1 MSAGGAGHARL
12 PAAER
17 RDAIVAAAQRVF
29 ASTSY
34 AGATTA
40 EIAREAGVS
49 EPIIY
54 RHFAS
59 KRDLWCACLECA
71 WARFRSTLQA
81 TVTELGDANSLWS
94 LGQVALRARRERVLL
109 SNLWLQGVTEAAEDA
124 EIQKAMRRHL
134 SEVHDAA
141 ADAIRRAQAGGGIPA
156 DRDPDAEAWIMLAGG
171 LLVSFADRL
180 GGVLSQRDF
189 EAIAAERLRW
199 LLGRDEP
206 ASS

>member
-1 MSAGGAGHARL
+1 MSAGSAAQSRL

-17 RDAIVAAAQRVF
+17 RNAIVAAAQKVF
-29 ASTSY
+29 AATSY

-59 KRDLWCACLECA
+59 KRDLWCACLDGA
-71 WARFRSTLQA
+71 WARLRGALEVE
-81 TVTELGDANSLWS
+81 VTELGDADALWAA
-94 LGQVALRARRERVLL
+94 GQAALRARRERVLL
-109 SNLWLQGVTEAAEDA
+109 SNLWLQGVTEAAEDV
-124 EIQKAMRRHL
+124 EIRRTMRRHL
-134 SEVHDAA
+134 REVHDFA
-141 ADAIRRAQAGGGIPA
+141 ADAIRRAQGSGGIPA
-156 DRDPDAEAWIMLAGG
+156 DRDADAEAWIMLAGG

-189 EAIAAERLRW
+189 EAISAQRLRW
-199 LLGRDEP
+199 LLGGDAP
-206 ASS
+206 LA